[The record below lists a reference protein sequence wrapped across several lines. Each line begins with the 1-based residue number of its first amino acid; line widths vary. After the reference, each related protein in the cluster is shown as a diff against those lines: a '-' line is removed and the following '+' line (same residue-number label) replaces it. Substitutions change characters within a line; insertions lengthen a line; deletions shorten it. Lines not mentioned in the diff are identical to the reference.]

1 MKFFYFI
8 LLLIITPNIKVCSAT
23 LISNKNVENLF
34 SPELNEIESLV
45 QLINSNNLAENAKA
59 KFCINDMLG
68 KEVQSFYLD
77 GNVKR
82 MTTKLNN
89 FSKGVYT
96 YYFIENGMLLYI
108 GKLVIK

>member
-1 MKFFYFI
+1 M
-8 LLLIITPNIKVCSAT
+8 LIITPNIKVCSAT

-59 KFCINDMLG
+59 KFCIYDMLG
-68 KEVQSFYLD
+68 KEVQGFYLD

-82 MTTKLNN
+82 ITTKLNN

-96 YYFIENGMLLYI
+96 
-108 GKLVIK
+108 